1 MQKTFSQIIGLS
13 VVDEMTQRKVALI
26 NDIIV
31 DPETGKVLAFAV
43 DKNHIIV
50 SMDVERLNS
59 SLYISDKE
67 HIIPIDDVLRVKNVR
82 EMRIGIIGED
92 VITRR
97 GKILLGTVTDYEIDT
112 TQMAIKNIYVAKT
125 FLFFHFAER
134 IISIKDVVK
143 IEKNS
148 IIVKDDKEAVVSE
161 EAKAT
166 SRAMAV

>member
-1 MQKTFSQIIGLS
+1 M
-13 VVDEMTQRKVALI
+13 DEMTQTKVAMVY
-26 NDIIV
+26 DIIV

-43 DKNHIIV
+43 DKNNIIV

-59 SLYISDKE
+59 ALYISDKE

-82 EMRIGIIGED
+82 EMRIGIIGEK

-97 GKILLGTVTDYEIDT
+97 GKLLLGTVTDYEIDT

-125 FLFFHFAER
+125 FLLFHFSER

-143 IEKNS
+143 IEKKS
-148 IIVKDDKEAVVSE
+148 ITVKDDKAVLNE
-161 EAKAT
+161 EAKLHQGDGGVT
-166 SRAMAV
+166 RP